1 MKSFAINNIK
11 LLLTGLVLSF
21 GLFFFT
27 ASAEAAHWEFA
38 TSIDGSCLRIL
49 AETTYGPDGGYV
61 TNYYGS
67 WSHYNGGDGCPP
79 SGGTPWGG
87 RVSEN
92 DVSTVVGKET
102 IVDLNGEEVEVD
114 VYSQPAI
121 EDKIVVNVYNQQKED
136 TSREPKTGRGRLIQ
150 SFGNMFKSFY
160 GGIFGGSQA
169 RLSDE
174 VEEVY
179 EPEVVFDPATGLAVC
194 LSQQTIKCAD
204 ACGVSV
210 SDLVPINNQGTYAGQ
225 GGYYC
230 SQVYSVAPAEEEW
243 EGDLPEVI
251 DDEVAGVTVCLSSNQ
266 AACQQACGSATLVPI
281 NNQGAYAGSTGFY
294 CTYPLV
300 ANPETVI
307 DESLT
312 TTKDLY
318 CEIDYS
324 LSPAAQVS
332 QIEKCARE
340 SDLSSAEKEAV
351 INATKN

>member
-1 MKSFAINNIK
+1 MKSLAIKNIK
-11 LLLTGLVLSF
+11 LLLAGLVFSF
-21 GLFFFT
+21 GLFFFAT
-27 ASAEAAHWEFA
+27 SAEAAHWEFA
-38 TSIDGSCLRIL
+38 TSIDGTCLRIL

-61 TNYYGS
+61 TNYYGG
-67 WSHYNGGDGCPP
+67 WSVYGGGDGCPP
-79 SGGTPWGG
+79 AGGTPWGG
-87 RVSEN
+87 RVSGEN
-92 DVSTVVGKET
+92 VSTVVGKET
-102 IVDLNGEEVEVD
+102 LVDLNGEEIEVD

-121 EDKIVVNVYNQQKED
+121 EDKIVVNVYQTGISDPKV
-136 TSREPKTGRGRLIQ
+136 EPKTGVGRLVK
-150 SFGNMFKSFY
+150 SFGNMFKNFY

-169 RLSDE
+169 RLSNE
-174 VEEVY
+174 VEEVD
-179 EPEVVFDPATGLAVC
+179 ELEVVFDPATGLAVC
-194 LSQQTIKCAD
+194 LSQQTIACAN

-210 SDLVPINNQGTYAGQ
+210 SDLVPINGQGTYAGY

-230 SQVYSVAPAEEEW
+230 SEVYAVAPAEEEW

-281 NNQGAYAGSTGFY
+281 GDQGAYAGNTGFY

-324 LSPAAQVS
+324 LSPSAQVS